1 MAKKFLLLNLD
12 KFEEETVEEILHK
25 PLLEVKK
32 LATYDFTAEEFA
44 KFLNDEANIQDFI
57 TYPYEVED
65 EVTLKEDDW
74 YDITVND
81 QLGVHIKRNE
91 VGYSVDLYN
100 VHDLSDDGFISS
112 ATAFN
117 DDFINEDDGDWNDEV
132 LTI

>member
-1 MAKKFLLLNLD
+1 MAKKFLLVDLD
-12 KFEEETVEEILHK
+12 KFEEETVDEVLHK

-32 LATYDFTAEEFA
+32 LATHDFTAEELA
-44 KFLNDEANIQDFI
+44 KFLNGVNTISDFI

-81 QLGVHIKRNE
+81 QLGIHVKRTE

-100 VHDLSDDGFISS
+100 VHDLSDEGFISS
-112 ATAFN
+112 ATAFD
-117 DDFINEDDGDWNDEV
+117 DDFIKEDDDGWNDEV
-132 LTI
+132 

>member
-1 MAKKFLLLNLD
+1 MAKKFLLLGVD
-12 KFEEETVEEILHK
+12 KFEEETVEEVLHK

-32 LATYDFTAEEFA
+32 LVTHDFTAEEFA
-44 KFLNDEANIQDFI
+44 KFLNNEGNIQDFI

-74 YDITVND
+74 YNITVND

-100 VHDLSDDGFISS
+100 VHDLSDAGFISS
-112 ATAFN
+112 ATAFD
-117 DDFINEDDGDWNDEV
+117 DDFINEDDDGWNDEV
-132 LTI
+132 

>member
-1 MAKKFLLLNLD
+1 MAKKFLLISLD
-12 KFEEETVEEILHK
+12 QFRKETTIEGLQK
-25 PLLEVKK
+25 PLSEIKK
-32 LATYDFTAEEFA
+32 LAIHDFTAEEFA
-44 KFLNDEANIQDFI
+44 KFLNDKGNIQDFI

-117 DDFINEDDGDWNDEV
+117 DDFINEDDDGWSDEV
-132 LTI
+132 

>member
-1 MAKKFLLLNLD
+1 MAKKFLLLGLD
-12 KFEEETVEEILHK
+12 KFEEETIVEVLHK

-32 LATYDFTAEEFA
+32 LATHDFTAEELA
-44 KFLNDEANIQDFI
+44 KFLNDEGDIQNFYV
-57 TYPYEVED
+57 YPYEVED
-65 EVTLKEDDW
+65 EVTLTRDDW

-112 ATAFN
+112 ATAFD
-117 DDFINEDDGDWNDEV
+117 DDFIKEDDDGWNDEV
-132 LTI
+132 

>member
-12 KFEEETVEEILHK
+12 KFGEEPVEEVLHK

-32 LATYDFTAEEFA
+32 LATHDFTAEEFA
-44 KFLNDEANIQDFI
+44 KFLNDEGNIQDFI

-112 ATAFN
+112 ATAFD
-117 DDFINEDDGDWNDEV
+117 DDFINEDDDGWNDEV
-132 LTI
+132 